1 MDALLVLDKDSKT
14 KLSED
19 LRVKVART
27 LEEKG
32 HQVEV
37 FELGKN
43 DVTPCLGCL
52 LCLTKHPGECVNKD
66 IVNEIR
72 KNVKKYSATFFL
84 TPVLFGHYSSTIASA
99 INKGTGSHN
108 WQVIIGFGED
118 IDDEEKS
125 TFIDLTAK
133 HRGKADIVHPGMDRQ
148 VDVFV
153 SESIEDNTKIC
164 EALKIGAGTEI

>member
-1 MDALLVLDKDSKT
+1 LNTLVILDKDSKT

-19 LRVKVART
+19 LKGKVVRT

-32 HQVEV
+32 HQIEV
-37 FELGKN
+37 VELGKN
-43 DVTPCLGCL
+43 DVSPCLGCL
-52 LCLTKHPGECVNKD
+52 LCLTKHPGECVTKD
-66 IVNEIR
+66 IVNEIK
-72 KNVKKYSATFFL
+72 KNVKKYSATFYL
-84 TPVLFGHYSSTIASA
+84 TPVLFGHFSSTMANVMA
-99 INKGTGSHN
+99 KGTGSHN

-133 HRGKADIVHPGMDRQ
+133 HCGKADIVHPGMNSQ

-153 SESIEDNTKIC
+153 SRSIEDNTIIC
-164 EALKIGAGTEI
+164 EALKTYAG

>member
-1 MDALLVLDKDSKT
+1 LNTLVILDKDSKT

-19 LRVKVART
+19 LKGKVVRT

-37 FELGKN
+37 VELGKN
-43 DVTPCLGCL
+43 DVSPCLGCL
-52 LCLTKHPGECVNKD
+52 LCLTKHPGECVTKD
-66 IVNEIR
+66 SVNEIK
-72 KNVKKYSATFFL
+72 KNVKKYSATFYL
-84 TPVLFGHYSSTIASA
+84 TPVWFGHFSSTIANVMA
-99 INKGTGSHN
+99 KGTGSHN

-133 HRGKADIVHPGMDRQ
+133 HCGKADIVHPGMNCQ

-153 SESIEDNTKIC
+153 SQSIGNNTIIC
-164 EALKIGAGTEI
+164 ETLKTYAG